1 MPARFH
7 LRRARHTR
15 NIGPQASSAAECCA
29 GAELSRRQFLSRLTA
44 LLGGVCAGEGL
55 AQNSTDYPARAIR
68 IIIPNTAGGTS
79 DLLARLIGARLSDA
93 LGQPVV
99 VESRPGA
106 AGRIALDY
114 TAKAA
119 PDGYTLFLGNN
130 GTNAIV
136 QSAQGG
142 EVAEE
147 PTLVPVIKLASLAIV
162 IAATS
167 RLDVKS
173 LGDMIERARRAP
185 GSLAYASSGI
195 GSTSHMAAALL
206 SQRAG
211 MTLLQVP
218 YAGTASAV
226 KDVLS
231 GEVQLIFTHLAT
243 VATLIRA
250 GKLRALA
257 VTSPHRAAAFPEIP
271 TVAESGFSG
280 FDVVTWHGMLVPP
293 GTPRE
298 IVMRLHAELSRM
310 LQLKDMRAQL
320 AGMGMEPLG
329 GTPEEF
335 AADILADRKRWAA
348 VIRETGVPT
357 R

>member
-1 MPARFH
+1 MPQPSFAPE
-7 LRRARHTR
+7 
-15 NIGPQASSAAECCA
+15 GCA
-29 GAELSRRQFLSRLTA
+29 GAALSRRQCLSRLA
-44 LLGGVCAGEGL
+44 VLLGAAYECPGL
-55 AQNSTDYPARAIR
+55 AQNSSDYPARAIR
-68 IIIPNTAGGTS
+68 IIIPNTVGGTS

-93 LGQPVV
+93 VGQPVF

-136 QSAQGG
+136 QGTQGG
-142 EVAEE
+142 EIVDDSA
-147 PTLVPVIKLASLAIV
+147 LVPVIKLASLAIV
-162 IAATS
+162 IAATP

-173 LGDMIERARRAP
+173 LDDTIERARRAP

-211 MTLLQVP
+211 IKMLQIP

-226 KDVLS
+226 KDVLA

-250 GKLRALA
+250 GQLRALA
-257 VTSPHRAAAFPEIP
+257 VTGPRRAAAFPEIP
-271 TVAESGFSG
+271 TVAESGFPD
-280 FDVVTWHGMLVPP
+280 FDVETWHGVLVPP

-310 LQLKDMRAQL
+310 LKLKDLRAQL
-320 AGMGMEPLG
+320 GAMGMEPLG

-348 VIRETGVPT
+348 VIRDSGVPT
-357 R
+357 Q